1 MARLNPMRECPICG
15 LCEQAGAE
23 RCAKDGARLEL
34 GLPVEQTIDGKYR
47 LERRIGRGG
56 MGAVYKADDLGLK
69 RAVAVKILVGGRL
82 DDRTTLRRF
91 EREGR
96 AMARLAHP
104 GIVSVYDFGR
114 IGEQGAYLAMELL
127 DGVTLR
133 AELDLRA
140 GPVPPPVVAGWFGPI
155 FDAVACAHDAGVV
168 HRDLKPENVFL
179 TRAGPIKVLDFGLA
193 RFVQPGQASSVT
205 TPGLVMG
212 TLGYIAAEQ
221 FLGKEADA
229 QSDVFSLGIMVFEAI
244 AGEMPFPGRTVAELA
259 TSVFVEEP
267 HLKGTHPP
275 VAALDAVLAR
285 ALNAERA
292 RRFASVA
299 EMRDALLPA
308 LGACPTLAR
317 GAVEVR
323 PRKGQRA

>member
-1 MARLNPMRECPICG
+1 
-15 LCEQAGAE
+15 
-23 RCAKDGARLEL
+23 
-34 GLPVEQTIDGKYR
+34 
-47 LERRIGRGG
+47 
-56 MGAVYKADDLGLK
+56 LK
-69 RAVAVKILVGGRL
+69 RQVAVKVLVGGRL
-82 DDRTTLRRF
+82 DDRSTLRRF

-133 AELDLRA
+133 AELDGRA
-140 GPVPPPVVAGWFGPI
+140 APVPPEVAAGWFGPI

-193 RFVQPGQASSVT
+193 RFVQPGQGSSVT

-212 TLGYIAAEQ
+212 TLGYIAPEQ

-229 QSDVFSLGIMVFEAI
+229 QSDIFSLGVMVFEAI

-267 HLKGTHPP
+267 HLKAEHPA
-275 VAALDAVLAR
+275 VAALDVVLAR
-285 ALNAERA
+285 AINAERP

-299 EMRDALLPA
+299 ELRDALLPA
-308 LGACPTLAR
+308 LRACPTLAK

-323 PRKGQRA
+323 PRKGGG